1 VVKATDV
8 CDPIPDLTDF
18 ILIKSLKEKE
28 MKMWIDGYLGDA
40 NGYIDMNIRSLSS
53 ENRII
58 QHLHSQRMIFPQT
71 KRLNSFSS

>member
-1 VVKATDV
+1 VIPFL

-28 MKMWIDGYLGDA
+28 MKMWIDGYLGDT

-53 ENRII
+53 ENQII
-58 QHLHSQRMIFPQT
+58 QHLHSQRMIFPQ
-71 KRLNSFSS
+71 KRRLNSFSS